1 MAKSSGVLKIEGTI
15 EDLTFYKKDGK
26 FLVRKKGGI
35 SKERIENEPNFVRTR
50 ENGTEFGHSG
60 KSGKVLRLAL
70 GSMVYKAKDN
80 KLSSRMLQL
89 MAQIK
94 NYDLTSARGERKV
107 GLGLT
112 TTEGKLL
119 LKGFDFNNNAQL
131 KSVLFAPF
139 ELSMSTGAIT
149 INNFRPIEQ
158 LQFPQGSTHVSFQ
171 SAVLAIDF
179 TTEVSEVAYSNIE
192 NLAINMTVSS
202 PTLTPTSVPSGSGV
216 QLFLFMISFYQ
227 EVNGVQYSLKNEE
240 YNVLNVVGVV

>member
-15 EDLTFYKKDGK
+15 DDLTFYKKDGK

-35 SKERIENEPNFVRTR
+35 SKERIENDPNFVRTR
-50 ENGTEFGHSG
+50 ENGSEFGHSG

-89 MAQIK
+89 MSQLK
-94 NYDLTSARGERKV
+94 NYDLNSARGERKV

-112 TTEGKLL
+112 TVEGKQL
-119 LKGFDFNNNAQL
+119 LKGFDFNNNARL
-131 KSVLFAPF
+131 KNVLFAPF
-139 ELSMSTGAIT
+139 ELDKSNGKISF
-149 INNFRPIEQ
+149 NNLMPIEH

-179 TTEVSEVAYSNIE
+179 LTEISEVAFSPIE
-192 NLAINMTVSS
+192 NLAIDMTISS
-202 PTLTPTSVPSGSGV
+202 PVLAPPYVPVGSGV
-216 QLFLFMISFYQ
+216 QVFLLMISFYQ

-240 YNVLNVVGVV
+240 YNVLNVIEVV